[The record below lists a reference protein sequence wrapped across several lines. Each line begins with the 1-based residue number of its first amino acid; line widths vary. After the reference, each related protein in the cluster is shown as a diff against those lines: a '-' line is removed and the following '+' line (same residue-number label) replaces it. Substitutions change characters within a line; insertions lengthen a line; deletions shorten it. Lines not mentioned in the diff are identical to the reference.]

1 MKSPAAFSTSGLVA
15 TLALTLALSI
25 DAPASSALP
34 KSSVVYD
41 AGDSATAIKL
51 SDAQL
56 ETLLGPVALYPD
68 ALIALILP
76 ASASSSDIVLAARY
90 LAANQD
96 PQQLDAQAWDESVR
110 SLARYPDVIKWLD
123 ENLAW
128 TQQLGTAFLA
138 QPAEV
143 MQAVQRLRARARA
156 AGT

>member
-34 KSSVVYD
+34 KSSVVYN

-68 ALIALILP
+68 ALIALHDV
-76 ASASSSDIVLAARY
+76 A
-90 LAANQD
+90 
-96 PQQLDAQAWDESVR
+96 
-110 SLARYPDVIKWLD
+110 LARLACTVQWLSFLPPAAAPPAL
-123 ENLAW
+123 LAFARR
-128 TQQLGTAFLA
+128 LLALLSATAIQVLL
-138 QPAEV
+138 E
-143 MQAVQRLRARARA
+143 
-156 AGT
+156 